1 MTMIELLVVITITAV
16 LLALAAPSF
25 GDASLSSKL
34 SGIANRLSAS
44 ALLARGEAIKR
55 NAFTTLCMSAD
66 GTTCAASGGWE
77 QGWVVLSGTTVLLH
91 EQAAPPG
98 YKVTETSASLTT
110 LSFQPT
116 GVGTTQADF
125 TVCRATPY
133 GRQTGAARQRQRDR
147 SHACREE
154 NRRRLPVSAAARRGE
169 FRTVPNHLISSK

>member
-116 GVGTTQADF
+116 GMGTTQADF
-125 TVCRATPY
+125 TVCRATPSV
-133 GRQTGAARQRQRDR
+133 GKQER
-147 SHACREE
+147 HV
-154 NRRRLPVSAAARRGE
+154 NVSATGRTLVERKAAG
-169 FRTVPNHLISSK
+169 VCP